1 MIDAYQ
7 ERHQIASFSAAAET
21 LVRLGLEQSPT
32 EVLTPIVTSA
42 VHAAIRQDTDRL
54 IRLLLYA
61 IMESGTASR
70 LAGAALYRQRPADT
84 PLKAWNKRYL
94 EIKEHAQMDAR
105 RALAKPHIAALIEE
119 LYGDRQSQL
128 SAAEPGTATT
138 KAITRAAKYYT
149 FRDGPDRAERQWHTS
164 DGRTTSYE
172 AIADELRAHARSHA
186 YSYRVV
192 VSTKEAA
199 LGPQDYHQALRDRFA
214 TYYFIQHGNT
224 DFPHAHVIGFRD
236 QRLSR
241 AELQTL

>member
-1 MIDAYQ
+1 MAIVK
-7 ERHQIASFSAAAET
+7 ASF
-21 LVRLGLEQSPT
+21 L
-32 EVLTPIVTSA
+32 
-42 VHAAIRQDTDRL
+42 
-54 IRLLLYA
+54 
-61 IMESGTASR
+61 
-70 LAGAALYRQRPADT
+70 
-84 PLKAWNKRYL
+84 
-94 EIKEHAQMDAR
+94 R
-105 RALAKPHIAALIEE
+105 R
-119 LYGDRQSQL
+119 SQ
-128 SAAEPGTATT
+128 GTATP
-138 KAITRAAKYYT
+138 KAITRAATYYT

-224 DFPHAHVIGFRD
+224 AFPHAHVIGFRD

-241 AELQTL
+241 TDLQAMQGHVAALEHAQQRRDQGRAVSRGRANRPACPIDPASGTIC